1 MKKRKAK
8 ILIVDDEFLIQELL
22 TILIQQMGL
31 SVCGRAETADR
42 AIELAQKHCPAIVLM
57 DIRLKGEKDGVDAAI
72 AIHKSVGS
80 KIIYITGSRE
90 PKTISRIETGY
101 PTAVLFKPIA
111 DSQLR
116 TAVDAAL
123 SVWSEQTTASSAP
136 E

>member
-57 DIRLKGEKDGVDAAI
+57 DMRLKGEKDGVDAAI

-123 SVWSEQTTASSAP
+123 SVWSEQTTASSTP